1 MDQNYSAQDIVRC
14 YLCDTPV
21 PEHYCDTCYTS
32 LCTVCAE
39 EHLSDKFK
47 DHKVV
52 PFRQRR
58 SSPNYPKCPKHT
70 KKRCEL
76 HCEQCD
82 VPICTRCLSTRKH
95 KEHKIID
102 IVANFQR
109 KKEIIQTELL
119 ELEKSIYPK
128 YQETAS
134 TIPVRKAD
142 LHEHSKKFTTDLIQ
156 RGEDLHREVDAIIE
170 KLKSE
175 SDENEANCLA
185 FLNDQEK
192 EINRGVSEIA
202 RRILDLKKL
211 SKSNDVCLVAGYTS
225 QIAELSKP
233 PPNLNVSIPHFSCQ
247 EINTAQLSELF
258 GSLSLLP
265 MTVDEP
271 DNNTASQGAESSP
284 PSRLFLD
291 QPEFIRAINTR
302 FELLYSVTCLSD
314 DKIWTRGNNNIM
326 KLHNHKKELL
336 ESIKTKSENKPW
348 DLAVTKTGD
357 LLYTD
362 PWDSSVNR
370 VTNKEIQPLIRFR
383 GWIPRNLC
391 STSSGDLLVVV
402 NSDDNEETKVVRFS
416 GSTKIQNIQFND
428 KGQALFAP
436 QSYTKYICENRNM
449 DICVADYL
457 GRAVVVV
464 NQAGRHRF
472 TYTGSSFPSTESFIP
487 VGIATDSQS
496 RILAADCMN
505 HRIHVIEN
513 DGRFLRYIDNCDLFI
528 PLGLC
533 VDTKDNLLVAERDSG
548 KVKIIQYY
556 I

>member
-1 MDQNYSAQDIVRC
+1 M
-14 YLCDTPV
+14 CDTTV
-21 PEHYCDTCYTS
+21 PEYYCDTCYIN

-39 EHLSDKFK
+39 EHHSDKFK

-52 PFRQRR
+52 PFKQRR

-82 VPICTRCLSTRKH
+82 APICSRCMSTRKH
-95 KEHKIID
+95 RGHKIID

-109 KKEIIQTELL
+109 KKEILQTELQ

-128 YQETAS
+128 YQEVAS
-134 TIPVRKAD
+134 TIADHKAD
-142 LHEHSKKFTTDLIQ
+142 LHEHSKKFTKDLIK
-156 RGEDLHREVDAIIE
+156 RSEEWHRELETIIQ
-170 KLKSE
+170 KLKCE
-175 SDENEANCLA
+175 SDENESKCIA

-192 EINRGVSEIA
+192 EINRSASEIA
-202 RRILDLKKL
+202 QRILDLKKL
-211 SKSNDVCLVAGYTS
+211 LKTNDVCLVSAYTS
-225 QIAELSKP
+225 KIAELSRP

-247 EINTAQLSELF
+247 EINKVQLSELF
-258 GSLSLLP
+258 GSLSLLHVSLP
-265 MTVDEP
+265 ITIDEP
-271 DNNTASQGAESSP
+271 DNKTASQGAESSP

-314 DKIWTRGNNNIM
+314 EEIWTRGNNNIM
-326 KLHNHKKELL
+326 KLHNLKQELL
-336 ESIKTKSENKPW
+336 ESIETKSENKPW
-348 DLAVTKTGD
+348 DLAVTKSGD

-362 PWDSSVNR
+362 PKDSSVNM
-370 VTNKEIQPLIRFR
+370 VKNKEIQTVIRFR
-383 GWIPRNLC
+383 GWVPRNLC
-391 STSSGDLLVVV
+391 CTSSGDLLVVV
-402 NSDDNEETKVVRFS
+402 NSDDNEETKVVRYS

-505 HRIHVIEN
+505 YRIHIIEN

-533 VDTKDNLLVAERDSG
+533 VDSKDNLLVAERDSG